1 MDSAPL
7 SEEESEDVLA
17 VPSPSRGVVFQIRRA
32 ANGHFCLVTRVGA
45 LICSLV
51 GPASMV
57 SLVTEA
63 GAPALVGIRVVR
75 GVPMPT
81 GGPGWST
88 AISVP
93 TGVSM
98 FGVTPSGTMLVQC
111 LWGCRRR
118 CQRGHETLEHLQ
130 NIGRMTLLG
139 RRKGGLQGEGS
150 MWRGNS
156 LRSVHGL
163 HWLSRRRGRTHG

>member
-7 SEEESEDVLA
+7 SEEESEDVSA
-17 VPSPSRGVVFQIRRA
+17 VPSPSRGVIFQIRRA
-32 ANGHFCLVTRVGA
+32 ADGRFCLVTRVGT

-51 GPASMV
+51 GPDSMV
-57 SLVTEA
+57 SLITKA

-98 FGVTPSGTMLVQC
+98 FGVTPSGTMLKSCTTATGVC
-111 LWGCRRR
+111 GGAGGGANEDMKPWSICRI
-118 CQRGHETLEHLQ
+118 LAA
-130 NIGRMTLLG
+130 
-139 RRKGGLQGEGS
+139 
-150 MWRGNS
+150 
-156 LRSVHGL
+156 
-163 HWLSRRRGRTHG
+163 